1 MKLAAAAAEI
11 QSTQS
16 TYFASVELGTL
27 EEEWNVQKFFFKKK
41 SKRKRR
47 LSGKFCV
54 W

>member
-27 EEEWNVQKFFFKKK
+27 EEEWNVQKFFFLKKE
-41 SKRKRR
+41 
-47 LSGKFCV
+47 
-54 W
+54 